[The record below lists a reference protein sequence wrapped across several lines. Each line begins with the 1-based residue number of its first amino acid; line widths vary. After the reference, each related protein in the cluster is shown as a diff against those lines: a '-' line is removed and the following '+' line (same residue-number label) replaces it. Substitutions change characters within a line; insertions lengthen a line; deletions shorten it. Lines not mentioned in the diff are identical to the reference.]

1 MSQGTDFSFRKDAP
15 ILAGMT
21 PGCSVDNSINDISA
35 TVAYPNGIAFSGFDL
50 VNQRIPADV
59 LAAKVQSLTSA
70 GIIPDNKKLV
80 DDQIAVDSQFYK
92 TVSLEYCYY
101 ENRYTY
107 LLKKYLKLLM
117 SDIQSDLQMAQSV
130 NGSVV
135 DLNKKLQ
142 SLLEIMN
149 FISNDRAKRVDGY
162 REHLKS
168 GNVIVN
174 SNLDKLTALKTQ
186 LGQGNL
192 KLTTQKEMQKFTEE
206 KNRALRVQITVFAVL
221 NVVALGVVYTAYNQ
235 MR

>member
-1 MSQGTDFSFRKDAP
+1 MSTPNDFSFRKDAP
-15 ILAGMT
+15 TLAGMT

-35 TVAYPNGIAFSGFDL
+35 TVPYPNGIAFSGFEL

-59 LAAKVQSLTSA
+59 LASKIQGLTSA

-80 DDQIAVDSQFYK
+80 DDQVSADTQFYK

-117 SDIQSDLQMAQSV
+117 SDIPSDLQMAQSV

-149 FISNDRAKRVDGY
+149 SISNDRAKRVDGY
-162 REHLKS
+162 RAHLQL
-168 GNVIVN
+168 GNSVVN

-186 LGQGNL
+186 LGKGNL

-221 NVVALGVVYTAYNQ
+221 NVVALGVVYTAYSQ